1 MISYQFTSYI
11 SSHKV
16 LKKKKDKQLILKAV
30 SFAFHEVKYLSSIS
44 KISVGDTWL

>member
-16 LKKKKDKQLILKAV
+16 LKKKKKRQATNKKAV
-30 SFAFHEVKYLSSIS
+30 FLAFHEVKYLSSIS
-44 KISVGDTWL
+44 KISVGDT